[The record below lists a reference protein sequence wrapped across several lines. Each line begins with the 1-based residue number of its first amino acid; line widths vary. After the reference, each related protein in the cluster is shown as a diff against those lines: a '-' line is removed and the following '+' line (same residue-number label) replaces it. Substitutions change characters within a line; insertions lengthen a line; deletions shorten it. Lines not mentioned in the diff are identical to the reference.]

1 MCSAGAGQ
9 MCAGGG
15 AGDSCAGD
23 SGSALMLELIPEGR
37 QFDPRL
43 VQVTPPPSPP
53 PPPPYHYSYFVG
65 WSSKFWSTKMC
76 HQRSAWYLHRGRD
89 LSGLDIR

>member
-1 MCSAGAGQ
+1 MTTFSSPHLTMLGPGQ

-15 AGDSCAGD
+15 VGDSCAGD

-43 VQVTPPPSPP
+43 VQVTSSPP
-53 PPPPYHYSYFVG
+53 PPPPPPYQS
-65 WSSKFWSTKMC
+65 
-76 HQRSAWYLHRGRD
+76 Q
-89 LSGLDIR
+89 

>member
-1 MCSAGAGQ
+1 MVQGGAMPGAGQ

-15 AGDSCAGD
+15 VGDSCAGD

-43 VQVTPPPSPP
+43 VQVTSSPP
-53 PPPPYHYSYFVG
+53 PPYQSQKLLY
-65 WSSKFWSTKMC
+65 
-76 HQRSAWYLHRGRD
+76 RLE
-89 LSGLDIR
+89 